1 MTDSRVRLAL
11 KSRENF
17 AALSLHDKNDY
28 LQALARQFCEATGRQ
43 IITLDKDA
51 LGRLRA
57 IDNFLVR
64 PEDPQVRPTS
74 EFHRPP
80 GTAKPKQGR
89 PVPVPEPELISP
101 VPPTAILAP
110 MFRTS
115 VYFHRAVHDVLR
127 DIAHNERRSITD
139 LINEGL
145 VLLRHEIFCLVF
157 GNLRA
162 QQGHRGRARASATI
176 SR

>member
-1 MTDSRVRLAL
+1 MTTKRPPVL
-11 KSRENF
+11 
-17 AALSLHDKNDY
+17 
-28 LQALARQFCEATGRQ
+28 
-43 IITLDKDA
+43 
-51 LGRLRA
+51 A

-74 EFHRPP
+74 EFQRPP
-80 GTAKPKQGR
+80 NTAQPKLGR
-89 PVPVPEPELISP
+89 PVPEPELVSP

-115 VYFHRAVHDVLR
+115 VYFHRGVHDVLR

-145 VLLRHEIFCLVF
+145 DSVLAKRNYPRTAELR
-157 GNLRA
+157 R
-162 QQGHRGRARASATI
+162 RRK
-176 SR
+176 